1 MPIKESLEFIIGC
14 DWDEFW
20 WCIGPGFEV
29 GWFITPKFWD
39 GFCWTELEFGT
50 GAVLE
55 AFNNLGDP
63 VWLWASLFRTGVVL
77 KPRCVAP
84 SWVSVLPQAPAVPGA
99 VLSRVRPEKG
109 ETVEGFESLVFGVLE
124 YSRGR
129 EYCWILDATGANCC
143 VLEDTGAYCCV
154 LEDTGAYCCVLEDT
168 GAYCSV
174 FEDTGAYC
182 CVLEDTGAYCCVL
195 EGTGAYGLELGEQ
208 ETMFPPTPRRI
219 EGVYPDD

>member
-84 SWVSVLPQAPAVPGA
+84 SWVSVLPQAPAVPAA
-99 VLSRVRPEKG
+99 VLSRVRPE
-109 ETVEGFESLVFGVLE
+109 
-124 YSRGR
+124 
-129 EYCWILDATGANCC
+129 
-143 VLEDTGAYCCV
+143 
-154 LEDTGAYCCVLEDT
+154 
-168 GAYCSV
+168 
-174 FEDTGAYC
+174 
-182 CVLEDTGAYCCVL
+182 
-195 EGTGAYGLELGEQ
+195 
-208 ETMFPPTPRRI
+208 
-219 EGVYPDD
+219 